1 MGKYNGYH
9 PKRNRIFQVMSL
21 YDIDESGSIDFKE
34 FLKMVFEKPC
44 ERDTSEDIK
53 KVFHEIDV
61 ESKGY
66 IDE

>member
-1 MGKYNGYH
+1 
-9 PKRNRIFQVMSL
+9 MSL

-53 KVFHEIDV
+53 KVFHEID
-61 ESKGY
+61 
-66 IDE
+66 I